1 MGATSLSNAFKWSA
15 RSLLGIFRL
24 VLKYHIPVLPVTA
37 GPCGPDRYVSPFRY
51 ALVGFSLM
59 TREISSGSSASPAK
73 RNVANALIPLS
84 DFVVDVAE
92 DIAVLIRDRT
102 IIIYDNT
109 IRRTKIARG
118 FEFMNRISE
127 LLACDAEL
135 VANVFGRIF
144 PPV

>member
-1 MGATSLSNAFKWSA
+1 M
-15 RSLLGIFRL
+15 
-24 VLKYHIPVLPVTA
+24 TA
-37 GPCGPDRYVSPFRY
+37 
-51 ALVGFSLM
+51 
-59 TREISSGSSASPAK
+59 
-73 RNVANALIPLS
+73 
-84 DFVVDVAE
+84 
-92 DIAVLIRDRT
+92 T

-144 PPV
+144 PPVPNDASHTQVYSSHADQSLSDGAFRQSAKFYSNAVNSTPCLE

>member
-1 MGATSLSNAFKWSA
+1 MSLSNAFKWSA
-15 RSLLGIFRL
+15 RFLLGILRL
-24 VLKYHIPVLPVTA
+24 VLKYQTPVLPVTS
-37 GPCGPDRYVSPFRY
+37 GPCGPARYFSPFRY
-51 ALVGFSLM
+51 ALVGFALM

-73 RNVANALIPLS
+73 RSVANALIVLS

-92 DIAVLIRDRT
+92 DIAVLIRDRP

-109 IRRTKIARG
+109 FRRTKIARG

-135 VANVFGRIF
+135 VANVLGTDF
-144 PPV
+144 PAGPK